1 MIHDVYTNIR
11 QHPGATRPSRE
22 VNARLPRLEDCRDSP
37 PGLGQVAVGKKQL
50 ADHPARRL
58 AEGHGL

>member
-11 QHPGATRPSRE
+11 QHSGATRPSRE
-22 VNARLPRLEDCRDSP
+22 VNACLPRLEDCRDSP

-50 ADHPARRL
+50 ADHPTRRL

>member
-22 VNARLPRLEDCRDSP
+22 VNARLPRLQDCRDSP
-37 PGLGQVAVGKKQL
+37 LGLGQVTVGKKEL
-50 ADHPARRL
+50 ACHPTRRL
-58 AEGHGL
+58 AEGRGL